1 MLEGSSKVNY
11 GQGKNSHINWF
22 NKTAGLN
29 FKRVLENFKTL
40 MTDYLEKQNKKIVI
54 ISTNTSLFVW
64 KYKQGNCRSSN

>member
-11 GQGKNSHINWF
+11 RQGKNIHVNWF
-22 NKTAGLN
+22 SRTAGLN

-40 MTDYLEKQNKKIVI
+40 MADYHEKQDKNLLI

-64 KYKQGNCRSSN
+64 KWK